1 MPDLRFR
8 CRQSAYPL
16 GVRDSSV
23 SKGVPSRGE
32 SSPRYGG
39 AVRASILLR
48 PGDFVRSQCGFV
60 LRIET
65 DTMKLEIG
73 HLHVTEL
80 LQMVKN
86 GRLALPEFQRD
97 FVWKPVDVCDLL
109 MSVARKWPIGSFLVM
124 EAKGCVFQ
132 LRSLDQAPPLAD
144 VPELVVLDGQ
154 QRCTAFFHAFT
165 DNSPDVV
172 FYLKFPDDWETFS
185 EDLICYEKKQRFAK
199 RYPNLERMAADRVI
213 KIWDLHNDERFEEWK
228 EHLHEKDD
236 RTRAVAF
243 RSNQVAGLKDILVPH
258 SKLSGEPDLRAI
270 AKIFETINRTGKRLD
285 TFDLLVAR
293 LYPYDFRLR
302 DKWEDAQ
309 AEHEEFQTF
318 EIDGLEVLKLIALR
332 QHISESGAGRSS
344 DVKGVKQSDVL
355 MLEPET
361 VQKEWNLALNAY
373 VEGLKFLK
381 ERCGV
386 VSSHL
391 LPQPSVPL
399 TVGYFHASDCD
410 LRRDFKSD
418 LERWYWASCF
428 KQTYAQGANTQVLQD
443 VKTLRAWNSDEGSV
457 PVVVS
462 NFTIA
467 AEQLREGRR
476 LNEMLLRGILGRQ
489 ISRGAK
495 DWSTGKPV
503 SEAPSVEIHHVFPAD
518 FLKTLRGN
526 ATIPKDPILNFV
538 AISGATNKKIRNE
551 SPAQVVRRSD
561 IKASWVKTHGLEEPW
576 LAPRAGETDVQLV
589 DRFLESRLTV
599 VKELIET
606 AVMGE

>member
-1 MPDLRFR
+1 LRR
-8 CRQSAYPL
+8 R
-16 GVRDSSV
+16 GNVVRFMRV
-23 SKGVPSRGE
+23 NVLRGE
-32 SSPRYGG
+32 
-39 AVRASILLR
+39 AEI
-48 PGDFVRSQCGFV
+48 
-60 LRIET
+60 
-65 DTMKLEIG
+65 MKLEIG

-124 EAKGCVFQ
+124 EAKGCIFE
-132 LRSLDQAPPLAD
+132 LRSLDQAPPLAEAPD
-144 VPELVVLDGQ
+144 LVVLDGQ

-172 FYLKFPDDWETFS
+172 FYLKFPDDWETFD
-185 EDLICYEKKQRFAK
+185 EDLIRYEKKQRFAK
-199 RYPNLERMAADRVI
+199 RYPNLERMASDRVI

-228 EHLHEKDD
+228 EHLHEKAD

-243 RSNQVAGLKDILVPH
+243 RSNQVAGLKDIAVPH

-293 LYPYDFRLR
+293 LYPFDFRLR
-302 DKWEDAQ
+302 DKWDDAQ

-332 QHISESGAGRSS
+332 QHISESAAGRSS

-361 VQKEWNLALNAY
+361 VKREWDIALKAY
-373 VEGLKFLK
+373 VDGLGFLK
-381 ERCGV
+381 DRCGV

-391 LPQPSVPL
+391 LPQPSIPL

-410 LRRDFKSD
+410 LRRDFKGD

-443 VKTLRAWNSDEGSV
+443 VKALRAWNSDESSV

-462 NFTIA
+462 NFQIA
-467 AEQLREGRR
+467 TEQLGEGRR

-489 ISRGAK
+489 ISRGVK
-495 DWSTGKPV
+495 DWSTGKLV
-503 SEAPSVEIHHVFPAD
+503 SESPTVEIHHVVPSD
-518 FLKTLRGN
+518 FLKTLRGEV
-526 ATIPKDPILNFV
+526 TIPKDPILNFV

-551 SPAQVVRRSD
+551 SPAQVIRRAD
-561 IKASWVKTHGLEEPW
+561 IRMPAVKTHGLEEPW
-576 LAPRAGETDVQLV
+576 LSSRGGEGDAKMVE
-589 DRFLESRLTV
+589 RFLNSRLAV

-606 AVMGE
+606 AVMGD